1 MARTFHIPM
10 LVVHCQCPP
19 EVQKRRLEG
28 RKGIVSA
35 FQITSWDEWEQWKLR
50 FEEYEDGGCTID
62 TSKPMDD
69 SVATAMRSIHE
80 LHNTQTSL
88 TEQEISDY
96 PHI

>member
-1 MARTFHIPM
+1 M

-28 RKGIVSA
+28 RKGNVST
-35 FQITSWDEWEQWKLR
+35 FQITSRDEWKQWKPR

-62 TSKPMDD
+62 TSKPMDA
-69 SVATAMRSIHE
+69 SLATVMRSSHD
-80 LHNTQTSL
+80 LHNSQTGL
-88 TEQEISDY
+88 AEQEISDH